1 MGHGDEITLADAN
14 FPGCS
19 CSNSVIR
26 MDGHGILP
34 ILDAILQVFPLDT
47 YVPYPLT
54 LMQVPPE
61 NPVKTPIWDDYK
73 NIVQRY
79 DQRGANC
86 FEEVERFTF
95 YRRVQEQSFAV
106 VMTGETALN
115 ANLIL
120 KKGVILDGGRTL

>member
-1 MGHGDEITLADAN
+1 MLKNIPSILPPMLLKVLAEMGHGDEITLADAN

-61 NPVKTPIWDDYK
+61 NPVKTGLLLCGIVVSLCWMTPICRCK
-73 NIVQRY
+73 
-79 DQRGANC
+79 
-86 FEEVERFTF
+86 E
-95 YRRVQEQSFAV
+95 AV
-106 VMTGETALN
+106 P
-115 ANLIL
+115 
-120 KKGVILDGGRTL
+120 